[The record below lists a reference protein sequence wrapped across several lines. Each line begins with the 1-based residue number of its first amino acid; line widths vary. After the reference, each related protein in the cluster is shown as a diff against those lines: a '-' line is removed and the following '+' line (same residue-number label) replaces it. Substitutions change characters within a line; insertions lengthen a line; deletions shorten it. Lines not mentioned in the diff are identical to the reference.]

1 MSRKRS
7 LRPPLRRL
15 AVGVLLAALA
25 LPTSARASVAS
36 ETQVSGKVL
45 GIEMKVQQ
53 FTLDNGLRVY
63 VLEDHS
69 TPMFSLHLAF
79 EVGSRDEEPGRTGF
93 AHFFEHMMFKGSEN
107 VPDGGHFRYV
117 LGAGGDL
124 NAFTTPDRTEYYD
137 ILPSH
142 YLDLSLWLQSDRLKS
157 LAVTEENFENQ
168 RNAVLEE
175 KAMRYDNVP
184 YTLALLEFQASM
196 WEGTG
201 YGHLTIGSTEDLEA
215 AKRSDVKAFFDR
227 YYVPNNA
234 VLSIVG
240 DVQYDE
246 VKRKV
251 DEYFGPLKRGED
263 RPARSEID
271 HTQSAPFEKV
281 VEDKLAQQPMYLVGW
296 KTVPADH
303 ADRPAVDI
311 LMNVLLRGDSSRITR
326 ILKDEKH
333 LVLESVPMPND
344 ASGGHDA
351 GAAMGAFI
359 PVQGASF
366 KEIRAVIEAEVA
378 KIKKTGISPKELQKS
393 INQLTVDTVSSLS
406 TNDGRAELIAAG
418 ALLDGDP
425 IHVLTDLEAYRK
437 VTAADIKRVAN
448 KYLTSNWL
456 VLQIVPKK

>member
-1 MSRKRS
+1 MSRTRS
-7 LRPPLRRL
+7 PRSGRWLA
-15 AVGVLLAALA
+15 AVGLSAAALFA
-25 LPTSARASVAS
+25 PTTARAGVAS
-36 ETQVSGKVL
+36 ETQASGKVL
-45 GIEMKVQQ
+45 GIEMQVRQ

-79 EVGSRDEEPGRTGF
+79 DVGSRDEEPGRTGF
-93 AHFFEHMMFKGSEN
+93 AHFFEHMMFKGSEG

-117 LGAGGDL
+117 LGAGGEV
-124 NAFTTPDRTEYYD
+124 NAFTTNDRTEYYD

-142 YLDLSLWLQSDRLKS
+142 HLDLSLWLQSDRLKS

-201 YGHLTIGSTEDLEA
+201 YGHLTIGSTEDLKA
-215 AKRSDVKAFFDR
+215 AERSDVQAFFQR

-234 VLSIVG
+234 VLAIVG
-240 DVQYDE
+240 DVSYDE
-246 VKRKV
+246 VKKKV
-251 DEYFGPLKRGED
+251 DQYFGPLKRGED
-263 RPARSEID
+263 RPPRTAID
-271 HTQSAPFEKV
+271 HAQAAPFEKT
-281 VEDKLAQQPMYLVGW
+281 VEDELAQQPMYLVGW
-296 KTVPADH
+296 KTVPEKH

-326 ILKDEKH
+326 ILKDEKN
-333 LVLESVPMPND
+333 LVLASVPMSND
-344 ASGGHDA
+344 ATGGYDA

-366 KEIRAVIEAEVA
+366 KDIRTVIEGEVA
-378 KIKKTGISPKELQKS
+378 KVKKTGITSKELQKS
-393 INQLTVDTVSSLS
+393 VNQLTVDTVSALE

-418 ALLDGDP
+418 ALIHGDP

-456 VLQIVPKK
+456 VLQVVPKK